1 MKDGENM
8 TQINSVTITDAQRER
23 LAYLAEECAEVI
35 QACAKIMRHGFD
47 SYDPTNPNVIK
58 ADDGSFSPNNANDLE
73 KELGHIFVGIQMLKN
88 TGDINSENVFN
99 AKSDKLTKIG
109 KYLYHQPPE
118 ALQNT

>member
-23 LAYLAEECAEVI
+23 LAYLAEECASVI
-35 QACAKIMRHGFD
+35 QNCANIMRHGF
-47 SYDPTNPNVIK
+47 T
-58 ADDGSFSPNNANDLE
+58 ADNTNDLE
-73 KELGHIFVGIQMLKN
+73 CEIGHVFVGIQMLGN
-88 TGDINSENVFN
+88 TGDINSENVVN
-99 AKSDKLTKIG
+99 AKTDKLTKIG